1 MHFNL
6 HAIDLA
12 VIALSLGF
20 TVFMGLW
27 YSRHAGDNKEEFF
40 LAGRSLTWPL
50 IGASLFAAN
59 ISSQQ
64 FVGQGGLAFSLG
76 IGAVIFQLVGS
87 IAIMVFGLILL
98 PMYLR
103 RRLFTLPQFMED
115 RFGREIRL
123 FLSGTNIFML
133 ATTSLSGVLYSGS
146 IVMQKVLG
154 FQSQTSLYTGVVIIA
169 ALFGLYAFTG
179 GLKSVAVADFIQNI
193 IMILGGFATLCFCL
207 YFASNMPEGLSG
219 LKNLIETLP
228 DGRTFSKW
236 SWVRPADHPVIPWMG
251 VLTGAFI
258 VALYGHATDHDY
270 VQRGLGAKN
279 LYHAK
284 MGALFASLLK
294 IFAVFM
300 IGMPCVI
307 GAYILQ
313 GENIAPDQAYAA
325 LIMKVLPIGATG
337 LVLSALIAAVGSTV
351 SSTLTACSSLFT
363 VDFYVKKSVPIDEKK
378 IVRVGRLTMAVILLF
393 AILWTP
399 IIASFGF
406 LYVYLQTLGSY
417 IAAPI
422 FICYLAGFFYKR
434 ANKTGA
440 MATLIIGEAI
450 GLGMF
455 FITSL
460 QNLATATFNG
470 IPAVRDALLALHH
483 TLPSWLTGINFMYGC
498 FFHFIVSGIIFLI
511 FTHLS
516 APQPEPD
523 AANQV
528 THDMGDYADEPPYAA
543 KRLKILTVIWLV
555 CLITVLAIFF

>member
-154 FQSQTSLYTGVVIIA
+154 FQSQTSLYTGVEIIA
-169 ALFGLYAFTG
+169 ALFGLY
-179 GLKSVAVADFIQNI
+179 
-193 IMILGGFATLCFCL
+193 
-207 YFASNMPEGLSG
+207 
-219 LKNLIETLP
+219 
-228 DGRTFSKW
+228 
-236 SWVRPADHPVIPWMG
+236 
-251 VLTGAFI
+251 AFI

-313 GENIAPDQAYAA
+313 GENIAPDHAYAA

-337 LVLSALIAAVGSTV
+337 LVLTV
-351 SSTLTACSSLFT
+351 H
-363 VDFYVKKSVPIDEKK
+363 
-378 IVRVGRLTMAVILLF
+378 R
-393 AILWTP
+393 
-399 IIASFGF
+399 
-406 LYVYLQTLGSY
+406 
-417 IAAPI
+417 
-422 FICYLAGFFYKR
+422 
-434 ANKTGA
+434 
-440 MATLIIGEAI
+440 
-450 GLGMF
+450 
-455 FITSL
+455 
-460 QNLATATFNG
+460 
-470 IPAVRDALLALHH
+470 
-483 TLPSWLTGINFMYGC
+483 
-498 FFHFIVSGIIFLI
+498 
-511 FTHLS
+511 
-516 APQPEPD
+516 
-523 AANQV
+523 
-528 THDMGDYADEPPYAA
+528 
-543 KRLKILTVIWLV
+543 
-555 CLITVLAIFF
+555 